1 MMQDLLMRLEAAENR
16 LRAVEMEQIFC
27 YAVGYG
33 ARLQRDLVTIQRA
46 EDCRPYEFYCVYL

>member
-33 ARLQRDLVTIQRA
+33 ARLQRELDDVSS
-46 EDCRPYEFYCVYL
+46 EFRHR